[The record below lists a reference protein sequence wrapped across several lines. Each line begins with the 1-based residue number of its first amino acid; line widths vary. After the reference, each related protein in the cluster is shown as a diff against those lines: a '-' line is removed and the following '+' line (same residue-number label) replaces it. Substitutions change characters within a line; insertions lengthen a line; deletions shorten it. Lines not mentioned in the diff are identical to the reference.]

1 MKISQEEY
9 NKALLIV
16 LQYESQISNNERE
29 TLKRENYKKSIDE
42 MLPNGLKN
50 MILILNQID
59 DLGIDLKM
67 TVAEF
72 ILLNIN
78 WEHYF
83 KIRNFGSARKNR
95 FRSFL
100 KEYQIK

>member
-50 MILILNQID
+50 MILIS
-59 DLGIDLKM
+59 
-67 TVAEF
+67 
-72 ILLNIN
+72 NI
-78 WEHYF
+78 
-83 KIRNFGSARKNR
+83 
-95 FRSFL
+95 
-100 KEYQIK
+100 

>member
-83 KIRNFGSARKNR
+83 KIRNFGGARKSR